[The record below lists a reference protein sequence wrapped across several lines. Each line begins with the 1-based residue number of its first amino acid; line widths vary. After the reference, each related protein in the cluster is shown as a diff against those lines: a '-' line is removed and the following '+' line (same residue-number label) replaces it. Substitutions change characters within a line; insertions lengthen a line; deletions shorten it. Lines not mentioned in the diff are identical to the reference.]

1 VRSFGASLSLEVGQ
15 RVIGTEGS
23 AQPMHGSAKP
33 SWREL
38 QVWLEH
44 RPHAWWV
51 ASLLSFVA
59 LAAVAFFQ
67 YSQALFYRFDGS
79 FILTH
84 ATTQRRW
91 MAPGIGLSAN
101 FLEGIGDLWFPI
113 ATQWSPGFAIGGLIG
128 QRLMPVAACLIFA
141 LEFFLSTLVL
151 ARCIGAS
158 FVTGLAGAWLGALF
172 TLPFFVPTL
181 ADWRLWGN
189 PHFMTAIA
197 VTSLSLAA
205 FLEIGRGRLA
215 KDLAAG
221 LLILVLLGYFTISL
235 PALAVVAGPFLAVF
249 GSVAIV
255 MADTPDERRRKIIVA
270 VILSTVL
277 ALAFAAYAVALF
289 TYARTTFFWDDLAAF
304 PVTWREHSFLI
315 SEGRGYGL
323 AIWAACVA
331 GAGLAALRGQRP
343 MRRAAIGFLAFL
355 ALQQLIFL
363 LNATI
368 GFSWRGPSAAYLDM
382 FALPFYALF
391 GGYLLLGWWCETPER
406 QTRAI
411 VALSLVPWAM
421 VLLGLHDPFSD
432 RDFRAQNPFVWPPH
446 ATAITKHLQAEIGL
460 REGEQFH
467 GRVASIAGTEFEPQ
481 YAGVP
486 LISQHNYDA
495 AVAFNTGNDHRYFGL
510 WYYGIPTL
518 IQDNQFSSPFAH
530 ATISRLFSRR
540 HEKHVRQLTTITRY
554 DPRLYAL
561 FGVRFVI
568 TSQALADLRPTMSVV
583 VNPQAPQAWTLHLY
597 EVPGANTAGYWSTQP
612 KQVAYARQAMRW
624 LASEKASDV
633 DATIYEPSAVPL
645 VPGKLSEIRVFRDRL
660 VVTAESTNTS
670 LLILPIEFSHCWDVR
685 HAAGSNGRLLRA
697 NINQSGLL
705 FSGRTQVEL
714 RYRFSPWHFRCRFRD
729 IADARNLELAD
740 VGWPE

>member
-1 VRSFGASLSLEVGQ
+1 
-15 RVIGTEGS
+15 
-23 AQPMHGSAKP
+23 MHGRAKP
-33 SWREL
+33 PRREL
-38 QVWLEH
+38 RAWLEH
-44 RPHAWWV
+44 RPYAWWA

-59 LAAVAFFQ
+59 LAAVAFFH
-67 YSQALFYRFDGS
+67 YSQTLLYRFDGS

-91 MAPGIGLSAN
+91 MAPGFGLSAN

-113 ATQWSPGFAIGGLIG
+113 ATQWSPGFAIGGLFG

-151 ARCIGAS
+151 ARCLGAG

-181 ADWRLWGN
+181 ASWRLWGN

-205 FLEIGRGRLA
+205 FLEIGRERLA
-215 KDLAAG
+215 KDIAAG
-221 LLILVLLGYFTISL
+221 LSILLLLGYLTISF
-235 PALAVVAGPFLAVF
+235 PALALVAGPFLAVF
-249 GSVAIV
+249 GSVAIIT
-255 MADTPDERRRKIIVA
+255 ADAPGERRRKIVA
-270 VILSTVL
+270 AAILAFVL
-277 ALAFAAYAVALF
+277 GLAFAGYEVALF

-315 SEGRGYGL
+315 SEGRGDGL

-343 MRRAAIGFLAFL
+343 MRQAAIGFLAFV

-363 LNATI
+363 LNVLV

-391 GGYLLLGWWCETPER
+391 GGYLLLGSWCETPER
-406 QTRAI
+406 QARAI
-411 VALSLVPWAM
+411 AASSLAPWAI
-421 VLLGLHDPFSD
+421 VLLSLHDPLSD

-446 ATAITKHLQAEIGL
+446 ATAITKLLQAEIGL
-460 REGEQFH
+460 REGEPFR

-495 AVAFNTGNDHRYFGL
+495 AVAFYAGNDHRYFGL

-554 DPRLYAL
+554 DPRLYVL

-568 TSQALADLRPTMSVV
+568 TSQALADLRPTMSLV
-583 VNPQAPQAWTLHLY
+583 VNPEAPQAWTLYLY
-597 EVPGANTAGYWSTQP
+597 EVPGANTAGYWSTRPMQAAN
-612 KQVAYARQAMRW
+612 VGQAMRW
-624 LASEKASDV
+624 LASEKASDA
-633 DATIYEPSAVPL
+633 DAAIYEPSTVPL
-645 VPGKLSEIRVFRDRL
+645 VPGSFSEIRVFRDRL
-660 VVTAESTNTS
+660 VVTAESTGTS
-670 LLILPIEFSHCWDVR
+670 LLVLPVEFSHCWDVR
-685 HAAGSNGRLLRA
+685 LAFGSNGRLLRA
-697 NINQSGLL
+697 NVNQAGLL
-705 FSGRTQVEL
+705 FSGHVSVEL

-729 IADARNLELAD
+729 IADARNLRLAD